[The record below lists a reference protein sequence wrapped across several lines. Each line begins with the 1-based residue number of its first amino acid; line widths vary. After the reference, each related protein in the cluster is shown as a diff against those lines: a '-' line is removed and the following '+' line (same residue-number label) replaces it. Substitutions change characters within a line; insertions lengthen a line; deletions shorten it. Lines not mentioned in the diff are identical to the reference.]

1 MRVLDDEPDVVLHA
15 AAVEAQSVRQEAEL
29 HCAVGAAG
37 EDVIGRAGLDLHDT
51 CAQITE
57 ERLTSVFITEGV
69 QEALGGHAPHLDVA
83 LGRSADEAALAG
95 VDGQSFDGRVVC
107 LETLAL
113 DLQTEVQDA
122 DVAPPASA
130 EQQLLFGRQSQNR
143 GARLVTAEAV
153 YQTVCWRDQGIPQ
166 THVPVVCGQACG
178 GDER

>member
-69 QEALGGHAPHLDVA
+69 QEALGGHAPHLTHTHT
-83 LGRSADEAALAG
+83 
-95 VDGQSFDGRVVC
+95 QYC
-107 LETLAL
+107 Y
-113 DLQTEVQDA
+113 
-122 DVAPPASA
+122 
-130 EQQLLFGRQSQNR
+130 
-143 GARLVTAEAV
+143 VT
-153 YQTVCWRDQGIPQ
+153 YIYLYKFTKLK
-166 THVPVVCGQACG
+166 
-178 GDER
+178 